1 MKSFSIHKAI
11 AFGRGPHPD
20 PLHSPSKTGVNALMA
35 GGEREQRRRAKCNGP
50 VSIRLLL
57 AAATALLA
65 VSTALAQAPPGTGAY
80 PTRPVRIIVPFAAGG
95 PSDIFARL
103 IGQKLSDQFGK
114 PFYVEN
120 QGGAGGNIG
129 MGNAARAAPDGY
141 TLAVVSSSFMV
152 NPGLYEK
159 IPYDPEKDFVPITI
173 AAYAPNLLAVNPA
186 LPVNTVR
193 ELVALV
199 RANPGKYNFGHSGV
213 GTTPHLS
220 GEMFRH
226 AQGLDLVGVP
236 FNGSG
241 PALQSALGGH
251 TPIPF
256 VVLSPAVPLVKE
268 GKMRALAVLSTSRS
282 GALPDVPSIV
292 EAGYPGIEADTQ
304 QCVLAPAGTPREIVD
319 LIYRQI
325 VAALATPDMKER
337 LATLGFVPVANT
349 PAEFARMIGPEVARW
364 KQVIQEA
371 NIKAEPLGGGVH
383 PKSER
388 RKIRDSSR
396 HHR

>member
-1 MKSFSIHKAI
+1 MSGPLHKLRLAE
-11 AFGRGPHPD
+11 RPPHPLPPCPPPSGED
-20 PLHSPSKTGVNALMA
+20 RAGATSPRKRGEVKTAATRNRSAL
-35 GGEREQRRRAKCNGP
+35 
-50 VSIRLLL
+50 IRFLL
-57 AAATALLA
+57 AAAALFVA
-65 VSTALAQAPPGTGAY
+65 NAAPAQTPSSTGAY
-80 PTRPVRIIVPFAAGG
+80 PSRPVRIIVPFAAGG

-173 AAYAPNLLAVNPA
+173 AAYAPNLLAVNPM
-186 LPVNTVR
+186 LPVNKVS

-199 RANPGKYNFGHSGV
+199 RANPGRYNFGHSGV

-220 GEMFRH
+220 GEMFKH
-226 AQGLDLVGVP
+226 AQGLDLVSVP

-251 TPIPF
+251 TPISF

-268 GKMRALAVLSTSRS
+268 GKMRALAVLSTTRS

-371 NIKAEPLGGGVH
+371 NIKAEP
-383 PKSER
+383 
-388 RKIRDSSR
+388 
-396 HHR
+396 

>member
-1 MKSFSIHKAI
+1 MKS
-11 AFGRGPHPD
+11 
-20 PLHSPSKTGVNALMA
+20 V
-35 GGEREQRRRAKCNGP
+35 
-50 VSIRLLL
+50 VIR
-57 AAATALLA
+57 TLLA
-65 VSTALAQAPPGTGAY
+65 VIAVCAAAAAPAQTPPAPGAY
-80 PTRPVRIIVPFAAGG
+80 PARPVRIIVPFAAGG

-103 IGQKLSDQFGK
+103 IGQKLSDQLGK
-114 PFYVEN
+114 QFYVEN
-120 QGGAGGNIG
+120 QAGAGGNIG

-141 TLAVVSSSFMV
+141 TIAVVSSSYMV

-173 AAYAPNLLAVNPA
+173 AAYAPNILAVSPA
-186 LPVNTVR
+186 VPASTVK

-199 RANPGKYNFGHSGV
+199 RANPGKYNYGHSGV

-226 AQGLDLVGVP
+226 TQALDLVAVP

-251 TPIPF
+251 TPISF

-268 GKMRALAVLSTSRS
+268 GKMRALAVLSTVRS
-282 GALPDVPSIV
+282 GALPDVPTIV
-292 EAGYPGIEADTQ
+292 EAGFPGIEADTQ

-319 LIYRQI
+319 LIYREI
-325 VAALATPDMKER
+325 VAALKTPDMKER

-349 PAEFARMIGPEVARW
+349 PVEFARMIGPEVARW
-364 KQVIQEA
+364 RQVIKEA
-371 NIKAEPLGGGVH
+371 NIMADP
-383 PKSER
+383 
-388 RKIRDSSR
+388 
-396 HHR
+396 

>member
-1 MKSFSIHKAI
+1 MKSFSI
-11 AFGRGPHPD
+11 
-20 PLHSPSKTGVNALMA
+20 
-35 GGEREQRRRAKCNGP
+35 
-50 VSIRLLL
+50 RLFL
-57 AAATALLA
+57 AAVAAVLA
-65 VSTALAQAPPGTGAY
+65 ASAAPAQPSPNPY

-103 IGQKLSDQFGK
+103 IGQKLSDQLGK
-114 PFYVEN
+114 QFYVEN

-159 IPYDPEKDFVPITI
+159 IPYDPERDFVPITI
-173 AAYAPNLLAVNPA
+173 AAYAPNLLAVNPM
-186 LPVNTVR
+186 LPVNTVN

-226 AQGLDLVGVP
+226 AQGLDLVAVP

-251 TPIPF
+251 TPISF

-282 GALPDVPSIV
+282 GALPDVPTIV

-349 PAEFARMIGPEVARW
+349 PAEFAQMIGPEVARW
-364 KQVIQEA
+364 KQIIREA
-371 NIKAEPLGGGVH
+371 NIKADP
-383 PKSER
+383 
-388 RKIRDSSR
+388 
-396 HHR
+396 

>member
-1 MKSFSIHKAI
+1 M
-11 AFGRGPHPD
+11 
-20 PLHSPSKTGVNALMA
+20 
-35 GGEREQRRRAKCNGP
+35 
-50 VSIRLLL
+50 
-57 AAATALLA
+57 LA
-65 VSTALAQAPPGTGAY
+65 VSAAPGQTPPNPY

-103 IGQKLSDQFGK
+103 IGHKLSDQLGK
-114 PFYVEN
+114 QFYVEN
-120 QGGAGGNIG
+120 QAGAGGNIG

-141 TLAVVSSSFMV
+141 TIAVVSSSYMV

-159 IPYDPEKDFVPITI
+159 IPYDPERDFVPITI
-173 AAYAPNLLAVNPA
+173 AAYAPNLLAVSPRWR
-186 LPVNTVR
+186 VNTVS
-193 ELVALV
+193 ELVTLV
-199 RANPGKYNFGHSGV
+199 RANPGKDNFGHSGV

-220 GEMFRH
+220 GEMFKH
-226 AQGLDLVGVP
+226 AQGLDLVAVP

-251 TPIPF
+251 TPISF

-282 GALPDVPSIV
+282 GALPDVPTIV
-292 EAGYPGIEADTQ
+292 EAGFPGIEADTQ

-349 PAEFARMIGPEVARW
+349 PAEFAKMIGPEVARW
-364 KQVIQEA
+364 KQIIREA
-371 NIKAEPLGGGVH
+371 NIKADP
-383 PKSER
+383 
-388 RKIRDSSR
+388 
-396 HHR
+396 

>member
-1 MKSFSIHKAI
+1 MKSFFTRKVISFGAAPLPALPACGKKGKRRRTKCDCTLSICQFLLASAI
-11 AFGRGPHPD
+11 A
-20 PLHSPSKTGVNALMA
+20 
-35 GGEREQRRRAKCNGP
+35 
-50 VSIRLLL
+50 LL
-57 AAATALLA
+57 AASAAP
-65 VSTALAQAPPGTGAY
+65 AQTPPSAGNY

-103 IGQKLSDQFGK
+103 IGRKLSDQLGK
-114 PFYVEN
+114 QFYVEN
-120 QGGAGGNIG
+120 LGGAGGNIG
-129 MGNAARAAPDGY
+129 MGNAARATPDGY
-141 TLAVVSSSFMV
+141 TIAVVSSSFMV

-173 AAYAPNLLAVNPA
+173 AAYAPNLLAVNPT
-186 LPVNTVR
+186 LPVHTVR
-193 ELVALV
+193 ELVTLV
-199 RANPGKYNFGHSGV
+199 RVNPGKYNFGHSGV

-251 TPIPF
+251 TPISF

-268 GKMRALAVLSTSRS
+268 GKMRALAVLSTTRS
-282 GALPDVPSIV
+282 GALPDVPTIV

-319 LIYRQI
+319 LIYREI
-325 VAALATPDMKER
+325 VAALATPEMKER
-337 LATLGFVPVANT
+337 MATLGFVPVANT

-364 KQVIQEA
+364 KQVIREA
-371 NIKAEPLGGGVH
+371 NIKADP
-383 PKSER
+383 
-388 RKIRDSSR
+388 
-396 HHR
+396 

>member
-1 MKSFSIHKAI
+1 
-11 AFGRGPHPD
+11 
-20 PLHSPSKTGVNALMA
+20 L
-35 GGEREQRRRAKCNGP
+35 
-50 VSIRLLL
+50 IRFLL
-57 AAATALLA
+57 AAAALFVA
-65 VSTALAQAPPGTGAY
+65 NAAPAQTPSSTGAY
-80 PTRPVRIIVPFAAGG
+80 PSRPVRIIVPFAAGG

-173 AAYAPNLLAVNPA
+173 AAYAPNLLAVNPM
-186 LPVNTVR
+186 LPVNKVS

-199 RANPGKYNFGHSGV
+199 RANPGRYNFGHSGV

-220 GEMFRH
+220 GEMFKH
-226 AQGLDLVGVP
+226 AQGLDLVSVP

-251 TPIPF
+251 TPISF

-268 GKMRALAVLSTSRS
+268 GKMRALAVLSTTRS

-371 NIKAEPLGGGVH
+371 NIKAEP
-383 PKSER
+383 
-388 RKIRDSSR
+388 
-396 HHR
+396 

>member
-1 MKSFSIHKAI
+1 MRLSFA
-11 AFGRGPHPD
+11 
-20 PLHSPSKTGVNALMA
+20 
-35 GGEREQRRRAKCNGP
+35 
-50 VSIRLLL
+50 RLLV
-57 AAATALLA
+57 AVVALLA
-65 VSTALAQAPPGTGAY
+65 TSAAHAQAPPTAGAY
-80 PTRPVRIIVPFAAGG
+80 PTRPVRIVVPFAAGG

-103 IGQKLSDQFGK
+103 IGQKLSDQLGK
-114 PFYVEN
+114 QFYVEN

-159 IPYDPEKDFVPITI
+159 IPYDPERDFVPITI

-186 LPVNTVR
+186 LPAATVK

-226 AQGLDLVGVP
+226 AQELDLVAVP

-251 TPIPF
+251 TPISF
-256 VVLSPAVPLVKE
+256 VVLSPALPLVRE
-268 GKMRALAVLSTSRS
+268 GKMRALAVLSTTRS
-282 GALPDVPSIV
+282 GALPEVPTIV

-349 PAEFARMIGPEVARW
+349 PAEFARMIGPEVVRW
-364 KQVIQEA
+364 KQIIREA
-371 NIKAEPLGGGVH
+371 NIKADP
-383 PKSER
+383 
-388 RKIRDSSR
+388 
-396 HHR
+396 

>member
-1 MKSFSIHKAI
+1 MKSLF
-11 AFGRGPHPD
+11 
-20 PLHSPSKTGVNALMA
+20 V
-35 GGEREQRRRAKCNGP
+35 
-50 VSIRLLL
+50 RLFL
-57 AAATALLA
+57 AAVAAVLAASATSAQTPP
-65 VSTALAQAPPGTGAY
+65 TAGAY

-103 IGQKLSDQFGK
+103 IGQKLSDQLGK
-114 PFYVEN
+114 QFYVEN

-129 MGNAARAAPDGY
+129 MGNAARAAPDGC
-141 TLAVVSSSFMV
+141 TIAVVSSSFMV

-173 AAYAPNLLAVNPA
+173 AAYAPNLLAVNPT
-186 LPVNTVR
+186 LPVNTVN

-199 RANPGKYNFGHSGV
+199 RANPGTYNFGHAGV

-226 AQGLDLVGVP
+226 AQGLDLVAVP

-251 TPIPF
+251 TPIFF

-282 GALPDVPSIV
+282 GALPDVPTIV

-349 PAEFARMIGPEVARW
+349 PAEFAGMIGPEVARW
-364 KQVIQEA
+364 KQIIREA
-371 NIKAEPLGGGVH
+371 NIKADP
-383 PKSER
+383 
-388 RKIRDSSR
+388 
-396 HHR
+396 

>member
-1 MKSFSIHKAI
+1 MKSIFVRMFISIA
-11 AFGRGPHPD
+11 A
-20 PLHSPSKTGVNALMA
+20 V
-35 GGEREQRRRAKCNGP
+35 
-50 VSIRLLL
+50 L
-57 AAATALLA
+57 AAGAADA
-65 VSTALAQAPPGTGAY
+65 QPSSTTY
-80 PTRPVRIIVPFAAGG
+80 PSRPVRVIVPFAAGG

-103 IGQKLSDQFGK
+103 IGQKLSEQLGKQF
-114 PFYVEN
+114 FVEN

-141 TLAVVSSSFMV
+141 TLAVVSSSYMV

-159 IPYDPEKDFVPITI
+159 IPYDPVKDFVPITI

-186 LPVNTVR
+186 MPVNTVKD
-193 ELVALV
+193 LVALV

-220 GEMFRH
+220 GEIFRH
-226 AQGLDLVGVP
+226 TQGLDLVSVP

-251 TPIPF
+251 TPIAF

-282 GALPDVPSIV
+282 GALPDVPTIV
-292 EAGYPGIEADTQ
+292 EAGYTGIEADTQ

-337 LATLGFVPVANT
+337 METLGFVPVANT
-349 PAEFARMIGPEVARW
+349 PAEFAAMVGPEVARW
-364 KQVIQEA
+364 KRVIKEA
-371 NIKAEPLGGGVH
+371 NIKADP
-383 PKSER
+383 
-388 RKIRDSSR
+388 
-396 HHR
+396 

>member
-1 MKSFSIHKAI
+1 MKSIFVRIFFA
-11 AFGRGPHPD
+11 AVA
-20 PLHSPSKTGVNALMA
+20 T
-35 GGEREQRRRAKCNGP
+35 
-50 VSIRLLL
+50 L
-57 AAATALLA
+57 AASAAN
-65 VSTALAQAPPGTGAY
+65 AQPSPNAY
-80 PTRPVRIIVPFAAGG
+80 PSRPVRVIVPFAAGG

-103 IGQKLSDQFGK
+103 IGQKLSEQLGKQF
-114 PFYVEN
+114 FVEN

-141 TLAVVSSSFMV
+141 TLAVVSSSYMV

-159 IPYDPEKDFVPITI
+159 IPYDPVKDFVPITI

-186 LPVNTVR
+186 MPVNTVKD
-193 ELVALV
+193 LVALV

-220 GEMFRH
+220 GEIFRH
-226 AQGLDLVGVP
+226 TQGLDLVSVP

-251 TPIPF
+251 TPIAF

-268 GKMRALAVLSTSRS
+268 GKMRALAVLSTLRS
-282 GALPDVPSIV
+282 GALPDVPTIV
-292 EAGYPGIEADTQ
+292 EAAYPGIEADTQ

-337 LATLGFVPVANT
+337 MATLGFVPVANT
-349 PAEFARMIGPEVARW
+349 PAEFAAMVGSEVARW
-364 KQVIQEA
+364 KRVIKEA
-371 NIKAEPLGGGVH
+371 NIKADP
-383 PKSER
+383 
-388 RKIRDSSR
+388 
-396 HHR
+396 

>member
-1 MKSFSIHKAI
+1 MK
-11 AFGRGPHPD
+11 
-20 PLHSPSKTGVNALMA
+20 LL
-35 GGEREQRRRAKCNGP
+35 
-50 VSIRLLL
+50 SIRCFL
-57 AAATALLA
+57 AAAALFA
-65 VSTALAQAPPGTGAY
+65 AGAGHAQTPAAPY
-80 PTRPVRIIVPFAAGG
+80 PARPVRIIVPFAAGG

-103 IGQKLSDQFGK
+103 IGQKLSDQLGK

-141 TLAVVSSSFMV
+141 TIAVVSSSYMV

-186 LPVNTVR
+186 LPARTVA

-220 GEMFRH
+220 GEIFRH
-226 AQGLDLVGVP
+226 AQKLDLVSVP

-251 TPIPF
+251 TPIAF
-256 VVLSPAVPLVKE
+256 VVLSPAVPLVRE
-268 GKMRALAVLSTSRS
+268 GKMRALAVLSTTRP
-282 GALPDVPSIV
+282 GALPEVPTIV
-292 EAGYPGIEADTQ
+292 EAGFPGIEADTQ
-304 QCVLAPAGTPREIVD
+304 QCVLAPAGTPRDIVD
-319 LIYRQI
+319 LIYRNI
-325 VAALATPDMKER
+325 VTALAAPDMKER

-349 PAEFARMIGPEVARW
+349 PAEFAAMVGGEVARW
-364 KQVIQEA
+364 KQVIREA
-371 NIKAEPLGGGVH
+371 GIKADP
-383 PKSER
+383 
-388 RKIRDSSR
+388 
-396 HHR
+396 